1 MCQDSP
7 SGSASARTSGSD
19 HPNNHSASAGT
30 RGIDNRNAGTLN
42 GGGGGGG
49 DGGAGSNVEWEA
61 RIISDWQA
69 SLGVLQKIW
78 QDSGGFDAIL
88 GFSNGAAARY
98 CVLIRRGGEG
108 GVCLRLL
115 RV

>member
-1 MCQDSP
+1 M
-7 SGSASARTSGSD
+7 
-19 HPNNHSASAGT
+19 
-30 RGIDNRNAGTLN
+30 
-42 GGGGGGG
+42 
-49 DGGAGSNVEWEA
+49 EWEA

-108 GVCLRLL
+108 PVGLVLDPYGLQPTAVVWRAQKQHA
-115 RV
+115 V